1 MAKVRTLKHSD
12 LCHCMQ
18 EEAKREAG
26 QHWTVQDGRLAIQA
40 LRNNR

>member
-1 MAKVRTLKHSD
+1 MAKVKTLKHSD
-12 LCHCMQ
+12 PCHCMQ
-18 EEAKREAG
+18 EAKREAG